1 MEERPLPVGWQPAED
16 CHRPLALF
24 PGQAPDPGRANPG
37 HRYWRE
43 TRGLSVDQRAD
54 RPRTGRHLDQFGV
67 IRTDQDD
74 AQSAGGQRVDQP
86 IDLEFRA
93 NIDALGWLVQDQE
106 PGPGKEPAGDDNLL
120 LVATRQEA
128 DALPFSGRV

>member
-1 MEERPLPVGWQPAED
+1 PGCLPYQGVLGQPPPRLDVQDAPLPND
-16 CHRPLALF
+16 R
-24 PGQAPDPGRANPG
+24 DPIA
-37 HRYWRE
+37 HC
-43 TRGLSVDQRAD
+43 Q
-54 RPRTGRHLDQFGV
+54 QFGV

-128 DALPFSGRV
+128 DALPFSGRVDAQFPELLPAEALLPVQAEQRTLQ